1 MNNFV
6 LLCSILMLNLP
17 LGAMAGDTEILLV
30 SELRDIESQRISAEI
45 IAKNLSKA
53 EKYAYKMFL
62 SKVNEKIDT
71 HLEEHGAISKEE
83 LRAIVRREIK
93 QFSIQ
98 SSTTFVLFT
107 SYIGLNMLYA
117 WGVAQIPYPA
127 LTSTLYTLQTI
138 LGISLSA
145 PILTP
150 WISRFRNW
158 AFNFRELEKSHAIHI
173 KDYEKLWYG
182 SSRELSMNAE
192 MSRNVTVY
200 FFIWLNNYQDKAE
213 RISSRHKDEEKK
225 LDELAKLL
233 ALFGVQSKK
242 LFPELSLDNPL
253 VKVEIRN
260 FMNDIAKLY
269 SIEHHS
275 NFFLMVE
282 QYVCDFVQS
291 EDLKDQ
297 IMPNVNS
304 LKKYCVMSQVENTY
318 L

>member
-1 MNNFV
+1 
-6 LLCSILMLNLP
+6 
-17 LGAMAGDTEILLV
+17 MAGDTEILLV

>member
-1 MNNFV
+1 
-6 LLCSILMLNLP
+6 MLNLP